1 MDAIQMLK
9 QEHEKA
15 KQVFA
20 SIQKASGE
28 ERGKLWAKL
37 KPELKV
43 HEQIEEAGLYGPVAK
58 EAGSKDQK
66 LKEWESHHHEEVGD
80 LEELIG
86 EISAL
91 DPTDED
97 WLDKVDELQDMLEH
111 HIEEEEGEIW
121 PKIQKVWDRAKLEQ
135 AGAQMETLKKQKMQ
149 QAA

>member
-9 QEHEKA
+9 QDHEKA
-15 KQVFA
+15 KQMFA
-20 SIQKASGE
+20 KIQEASGE

-43 HEQIEEAGLYGPVAK
+43 HEQIEEAGLYGPVARD
-58 EAGSKDQK
+58 AGSKDK
-66 LKEWESHHHEEVGD
+66 ALKEWEGHHHEEVG
-80 LEELIG
+80 EAEALIE

-91 DPTDED
+91 EPSDEE
-97 WLDKVDELQDMLEH
+97 WLDKVLELQEALEH

-121 PKIQKVWDRAKLEQ
+121 PKIQKVWDRTKLEQ
-135 AGAQMETLKKQKMQ
+135 AGAQMETLKRQKMQ